1 VRLQALDRLV
11 QQARAQAAANP
22 ENLLLPETASA
33 PWPEQVAGAVLLDK
47 MTAAIRQYVTLEK
60 GAAEATAL
68 WAVHT
73 HALDAFAI
81 SPRLAITSPVMKC
94 GKTTLLDVVACL
106 VRRPMTTVNTTPAAI
121 YRLVDKMA
129 PTLLID
135 EADTFLTKN
144 APLRGILNSGY
155 RKNSAFVMRAG
166 EIFSTW
172 TAVAI
177 AMIGRL
183 PSTLED
189 RSILIRLQRRRADE
203 PNTSFRQDQTDDLKR
218 LGRMAARFVADN
230 FDFLKNAD
238 PVVPGALENRAA
250 DNWRPLLA
258 IADAAGGQWPTLAR
272 QIAENL
278 TVTNRGSEQS
288 FGVMLLEDFF
298 AVFAGQTDGFVPS
311 ADLVKTLAQL
321 EDRPWGEWKAGR
333 PITQHAVAHLLA
345 PFQIKPFEKR
355 VGDRVLRGYCRSQF
369 EDAFARY
376 VEAARV
382 QTATP
387 LRASDVAA

>member
-1 VRLQALDRLV
+1 M
-11 QQARAQAAANP
+11 
-22 ENLLLPETASA
+22 
-33 PWPEQVAGAVLLDK
+33 AGAVLLDE
-47 MTAAIRQYVTLEK
+47 MTAGIRQHVTLEK

-68 WAVHT
+68 WTVHT
-73 HALDAFAI
+73 HALDASAT

-106 VRRPMTTVNTTPAAI
+106 VRRPMTTVNTTPAAM
-121 YRLVDKMA
+121 YRLVDRKA

-155 RKNSAFVMRAG
+155 RKNSAFVMRAD

-172 TAVAI
+172 AAVAI

-189 RSILIRLQRRRADE
+189 RSILVRLQRRRADE

-218 LGRMAARFVADN
+218 LGRMAARFTADN
-230 FDFLKNAD
+230 FDCLENAD
-238 PVVPGALENRAA
+238 PAMPRTLENREA

-272 QIAENL
+272 
-278 TVTNRGSEQS
+278 
-288 FGVMLLEDFF
+288 
-298 AVFAGQTDGFVPS
+298 
-311 ADLVKTLAQL
+311 
-321 EDRPWGEWKAGR
+321 
-333 PITQHAVAHLLA
+333 
-345 PFQIKPFEKR
+345 
-355 VGDRVLRGYCRSQF
+355 RSPKIS
-369 EDAFARY
+369 R
-376 VEAARV
+376 
-382 QTATP
+382 
-387 LRASDVAA
+387 